1 MFRLALA
8 LCALLFVL
16 AAPAL
21 AAAIGVAIAN
31 GSFRIDNHPVVG
43 NATLFEGNQLE
54 TDAATPE
61 LRLYGGARVRLAA
74 NSRGALFQDRLVL
87 EKGMTEVEG
96 GNAYRIE
103 AHGLRLLPEGKD
115 AAARIVIS
123 GERKVQA
130 AVLSGALRVTA
141 ADGTVVALMRPGPA
155 LEFAPQQVTGADAPF
170 EMSGCLERRQD
181 RFVLRDVVSGVMEEV
196 RGNRLEG
203 EVGNLVEVTA
213 KVVPGVTPI
222 EGAQEV
228 IEISRIRRVSANC
241 ASLTPA
247 AMAPQQG
254 MSGAKK
260 AIIAGV
266 VVGGA
271 GAGAAVYLVTKKS
284 KDAGT
289 ISP

>member
-1 MFRLALA
+1 MYRLAVA
-8 LCALLFVL
+8 LCALLFIL
-16 AAPAL
+16 TGPSL

-31 GSFRIDNHPVVG
+31 GSFRIDSHVVVG
-43 NATLFEGNQLE
+43 NATLFEGNRLE

-96 GNAYRIE
+96 GQAYRIE
-103 AHGLRLLPEGKD
+103 AHGLRLRPEGKD
-115 AAARIVIS
+115 AAARVVIS
-123 GERKVQA
+123 GQRKVQA
-130 AVLSGALRVTA
+130 AVLSGALRVST
-141 ADGTVVALMRPGPA
+141 ADGTLVALMRPGTA
-155 LEFAPQQVTGADAPF
+155 LEFAPQQVTGVDAPF
-170 EMSGCLERRQD
+170 EMSGCLERRLD

-196 RGNRLEG
+196 RGTRLEG
-203 EVGNLVEVTA
+203 EIGNLVEVTA
-213 KVVPGVTPI
+213 KMVPGVTPI

-228 IEISRIRRVSANC
+228 IEITRLRRISGSC
-241 ASLTPA
+241 ASLPPA
-247 AMAPQQG
+247 ALAPREG
-254 MSGAKK
+254 MSGARK
-260 AIIAGV
+260 AVIAGV

-284 KDAGT
+284 NDSGT

>member
-1 MFRLALA
+1 MYRLAVA

-16 AAPAL
+16 AGPSR
-21 AAAIGVAIAN
+21 AAAIGIAIAD

-54 TDAATPE
+54 TTTATPE

-87 EKGMTEVEG
+87 ETGMTEVEG

-115 AAARIVIS
+115 AA
-123 GERKVQA
+123 
-130 AVLSGALRVTA
+130 TA
-141 ADGTVVALMRPGPA
+141 P
-155 LEFAPQQVTGADAPF
+155 
-170 EMSGCLERRQD
+170 
-181 RFVLRDVVSGVMEEV
+181 
-196 RGNRLEG
+196 
-203 EVGNLVEVTA
+203 
-213 KVVPGVTPI
+213 K
-222 EGAQEV
+222 
-228 IEISRIRRVSANC
+228 
-241 ASLTPA
+241 
-247 AMAPQQG
+247 QG

-260 AIIAGV
+260 AVIAGV

-271 GAGAAVYLVTKKS
+271 GAAAAVYLVSKKTN
-284 KDAGT
+284 DQGT